1 MLYQQTVYQGRD
13 LQQCRLQRTADKI
26 QRKQR
31 KFCKNKFLD
40 NKVDNNDDDDNE
52 NCEEIDIV
60 EEDDEYVDV
69 IVLTSPVDFFNQYQ
83 IHVSLQGTST
93 STTSS
98 MLALLTCVSD
108 NASYKRRMR
117 QPQNKINLNNVPVLI
132 V

>member
-1 MLYQQTVYQGRD
+1 
-13 LQQCRLQRTADKI
+13 LQE
-26 QRKQR
+26 
-31 KFCKNKFLD
+31 KFLD
-40 NKVDNNDDDDNE
+40 NKDDNNDDDDNE
-52 NCEEIDIV
+52 DCEEIDIV
-60 EEDDEYVDV
+60 EEDDEYADV

-98 MLALLTCVSD
+98 RLTLLTCVSD

-117 QPQNKINLNNVPVLI
+117 QPQNTINLNNVPVLI